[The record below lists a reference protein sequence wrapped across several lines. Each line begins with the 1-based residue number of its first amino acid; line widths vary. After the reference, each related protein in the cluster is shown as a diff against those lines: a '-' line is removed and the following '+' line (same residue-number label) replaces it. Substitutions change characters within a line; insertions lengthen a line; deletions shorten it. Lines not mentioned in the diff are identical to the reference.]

1 MVVKSSRPI
10 HLRRTGALGIT
21 RFFRHIKGLSIGM
34 AAIVLLAVAF
44 FFVRRGGDGAPDSG
58 AAVLDR
64 EVASDTREIR
74 YVESRDGRPLFV
86 ITARKNVATRGGV
99 NDLEGVTA
107 VYHGPQGKRQDRIE
121 ARQCRYSVS
130 DQNVRFQGDVRLHS
144 QGYTVITSRLDYN
157 KTQEQ
162 VVNDADFRLEA
173 PGLAGRG
180 RGFRV
185 SLRERTFRLTQ
196 PLELK
201 YTLPDEM
208 RDRPEWREEYLDLA
222 AGSGWILDEGRTIRL
237 EDGVTMSSA
246 LSRLTGA
253 EMLVRLDAEHRV
265 QEAAT
270 SGAAEFT
277 RRDTAGEM
285 KLAGDTVVFRLTP
298 ANDRLESVSADGQAL
313 LRLNGDEL
321 SAAHIRIDA
330 DSTGRVTATQAT
342 GGCRFAAARTGQ
354 EMTSQSLRLAI
365 GPDMQP
371 EILQLDGEAAISQQA
386 ERRVNRLSGGRI
398 RIEFQAGAAAPAVGR
413 ITVLDRGRV
422 TATSAG
428 GDAYQATADELV
440 VQYDAEGR
448 FPARA
453 EGRGHGDCQLQRPAP
468 NETTTIQADRF
479 RVDFFPGSA
488 DASAFEAD
496 GDVRLHRSAAGG
508 RWSEAT
514 GRSLAG
520 SLRPKER
527 NRIDTMVLKGGVTY
541 KDPEQ
546 QGWAA
551 EANLKDD
558 LLRLKGEPRF
568 ETGGAVTRA
577 EIFVYDV
584 RRRTLAGQGPVQTT
598 IMPGQPGA
606 KFDLSALGNGE
617 GKREPVYLHASGLE
631 GDEAAGRLVYRG
643 PCRMVQGRN
652 ILTAGQFELEQ
663 RGGRFSARDKVRG
676 IFFTRDGQGK
686 EQRFEI
692 TSERMQYNPERREI
706 RFEDQVRT
714 RTDQGV
720 MSADTLDGLL
730 REGGGLSE
738 LVARG
743 HVRLN
748 QSARDATGDQLRL
761 DLAAGLYVLSG
772 APAVVVDRVEGRTTR
787 GTQLTFHR
795 GDDKIRV
802 DSGSQTIKK

>member
-1 MVVKSSRPI
+1 MAVV
-10 HLRRTGALGIT
+10 
-21 RFFRHIKGLSIGM
+21 
-34 AAIVLLAVAF
+34 VLLAVAF
-44 FFVRRGGDGAPDSG
+44 FFFIRRGGDGVPDSG

-107 VYHGPQGKRQDRIE
+107 VYHGPQGERQDRIE

-157 KTQEQ
+157 KAQEQ
-162 VVNDADFRLEA
+162 VVNEADFRLEA

-208 RDRPEWREEYLDLA
+208 RDRPEGREEHLDLA

-237 EDGVTMSSA
+237 EDGVTMRSA

-253 EMLVRLDAEHRV
+253 EMLVRLNAEHRV

-270 SGAAEFT
+270 SGAAVFS
-277 RRDTAGEM
+277 RRDAAGEM
-285 KLAGDTVVFRLTP
+285 ELAGDTVVFRLTP
-298 ANDRLESVSADGQAL
+298 ANDRLESVIADGHAR

-321 SAAHIRIDA
+321 TAARIRIDA
-330 DSTGRVTATQAT
+330 DPTGRISATQAT

-371 EILQLDGEAAISQQA
+371 ETLQLDGEAAISQQA

-398 RIEFQAGAAAPAVGR
+398 RIEFQAGASAPAVGR
-413 ITVLDRGRV
+413 ITIFDRGRV
-422 TATSAG
+422 TATSAR

-453 EGRGHGDCQLQRPAP
+453 EGRGDGDCQLHRPAQ

-496 GDVRLHRSAAGG
+496 GDVRLHRTAAGG

-546 QGWAA
+546 QGRAA

-663 RGGRFSARDKVRG
+663 RGGRFSARGKVRG

-692 TSERMQYNPERREI
+692 TSERMQYDPERREI

-743 HVRLN
+743 NVRLN
-748 QSARDATGDQLRL
+748 QPTRDATGDQLRL
-761 DLAAGLYVLSG
+761 DLAAGLFVLSG
-772 APAVVVDRVEGRTTR
+772 APAVVVDRAEGRTTR

-802 DSGSQTIKK
+802 DSGSQPIKK